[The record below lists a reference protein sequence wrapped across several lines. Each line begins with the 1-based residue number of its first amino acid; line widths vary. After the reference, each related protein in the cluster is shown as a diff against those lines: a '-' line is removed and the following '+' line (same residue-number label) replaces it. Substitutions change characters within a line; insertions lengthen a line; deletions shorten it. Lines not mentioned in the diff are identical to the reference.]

1 MAARTLLQII
11 QQVQSELGL
20 PLSTS
25 VVPNTTDATTVQLLS
40 LAQWEIEELRRRHN
54 WTALSREYNLVV
66 NAPTVVTGNLT
77 ANSPV
82 ITGITPNTTGLLAQY
97 FQVSA
102 LGVPIAS
109 RILSVDSSSQVTMT
123 MEATGIASNTT
134 ITFSQDT
141 YPEPTDFSYFL
152 NDTWFDRTNRWR
164 LLGPDS
170 PQQDQFVRSGIVAL
184 GPRRHFR
191 QLGSLANTYR
201 LWPAPSELVNPLQ
214 LVFEYQS
221 ANVTQAFGVPNYAT
235 NTPLWVNDTDTS
247 ILDDRAIIMGI
258 KSRFWTQ
265 KGMAGAALMYK
276 QYDDYVARQ
285 IARDGGAKKLSL
297 VPRQVPFL
305 LDVSNVQDSSF
316 PGPTGPNSS

>member
-11 QQVQSELGL
+11 QAIQSELGL

-25 VVPNTTDATTVQLLS
+25 VITNTTDATTVQM
-40 LAQWEIEELRRRHN
+40 LALANWEIEELRRKHR
-54 WTALSREYNLVV
+54 WTLLNRENNLIV
-66 NAPTVVTGNLT
+66 NTPTVVTGNLT
-77 ANSPV
+77 ANSAV
-82 ITGITPNTTGLLAQY
+82 ITNISPNTTGLLAQY
-97 FQVSA
+97 YQVA
-102 LGVPIAS
+102 GLGIPIAS

-123 MEATGIASNTT
+123 MEATGAATATT
-134 ITFSQDT
+134 LTFSQDT
-141 YPEPTDFSYFL
+141 YPEPTDFDYFI

-201 LWPAPSELVNPLQ
+201 LWPAPSEIAAPLQ

-221 ANVTQAFGVPNYAT
+221 TNSIQAAGVSNYAT
-235 NTPLWVNDTDTS
+235 NTTQWVNDTDTP
-247 ILDDRAIIMGI
+247 ILNDRAIIMGV
-258 KSRFWTQ
+258 KARFWAQ
-265 KGMAGAALMYK
+265 KGMAGAALMMK
-276 QYDDYVARQ
+276 QYDDFVERQ

>member
-11 QQVQSELGL
+11 QAVQSELGL

-25 VVPNTTDATTVQLLS
+25 VITNTTDATTVQM
-40 LAQWEIEELRRRHN
+40 LALANWEIEELRRKHR
-54 WTALSREYNLVV
+54 WTLLNRENNLIV
-66 NAPTVVTGNLT
+66 NTPTVVTGNLT
-77 ANSPV
+77 ANSAV
-82 ITGITPNTTGLLAQY
+82 ITNISPNTTGLLAQY
-97 FQVSA
+97 YQVA
-102 LGVPIAS
+102 GLGIPIAS

-123 MEATGIASNTT
+123 MEATGAATATT
-134 ITFSQDT
+134 LTFSQDT
-141 YPEPTDFSYFL
+141 YPEPSDFDYFI

-201 LWPAPSELVNPLQ
+201 LWPAPSEIAAPLQ

-221 ANVTQAFGVPNYAT
+221 MNSIQAAGVSNYAT
-235 NTPLWVNDTDTS
+235 NTTQWVNDTDTP
-247 ILDDRAIIMGI
+247 ILNDRAIIMGV
-258 KSRFWTQ
+258 KARFWAQ
-265 KGMAGAALMYK
+265 KGMAGAALMMK
-276 QYDDYVARQ
+276 QYDDFVERQ